1 MPETQKTIT
10 ERRRVL
16 LSWSSG
22 KDSAWAL
29 HMLRS
34 TPDTEVCGLLTTVNV
49 NFERVAMHGVRRELV
64 QRQAAAAGLPLIVV
78 PLDWPCANEDYEAAL
93 LTALEDAKTRFDMEY
108 VAFGDLFL
116 EDIRTYRE
124 QQISRVGL
132 RPLFPIWGESTET
145 LAGHMLDMGLRAW
158 ISCVDPRKLDREFAG
173 KAFDADFLKSRPR
186 DVDACG
192 ENGEFHT
199 FVCDGPMFN
208 YPIDIRLGQVVERD
222 GFVFADVQAPG

>member
-1 MPETQKTIT
+1 MIK
-10 ERRRVL
+10 RVL

-29 HMLRS
+29 QVLRS
-34 TPDTEVCGLLTTVNV
+34 TPDTEVCGLLTTINS

-64 QRQAAAAGLPLIVV
+64 QCQATAAGLPLIAV
-78 PLDWPCANEDYEAAL
+78 PLDWPCANEVYEAAL
-93 LTALEDAKTRFDMEY
+93 LTALEHAKTRFGIEY

-116 EDIRTYRE
+116 EDIRIYRE

-132 RPLFPIWGESTET
+132 RPLFPLWGESTEQ
-145 LAGHMLDMGLRAW
+145 LAGHMLDMGLQAW
-158 ISCVDPRKLDREFAG
+158 ISCVDPKKLDREFAG

-199 FVCDGPMFN
+199 FVYGGPMFDRA
-208 YPIDIRLGQVVERD
+208 IDIRLGQVVERD
-222 GFVFADVQAPG
+222 GFVFADMQAPG